1 MRDHHPGSPHVAAPA
16 QERQAAQVVTLAA
29 PLAIT
34 AQGSFTGRV
43 AGTGAAM
50 AHLADVVRLRLERFP
65 ANCLVAGDYLA
76 RAGHGDK

>member
-1 MRDHHPGSPHVAAPA
+1 MAAY
-16 QERQAAQVVTLAA
+16 RVRLRCSW
-29 PLAIT
+29 
-34 AQGSFTGRV
+34 GSFTGRV

>member
-1 MRDHHPGSPHVAAPA
+1 
-16 QERQAAQVVTLAA
+16 
-29 PLAIT
+29 
-34 AQGSFTGRV
+34 
-43 AGTGAAM
+43 M